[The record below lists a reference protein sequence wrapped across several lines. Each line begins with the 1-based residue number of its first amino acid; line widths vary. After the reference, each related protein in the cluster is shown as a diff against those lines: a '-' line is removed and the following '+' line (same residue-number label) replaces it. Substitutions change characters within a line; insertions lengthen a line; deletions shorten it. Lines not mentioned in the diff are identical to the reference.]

1 MLLVE
6 TGESK
11 TYLPRKEYFNPVFMT
26 DWSFYIAEYFVNFY
40 VVVSSV
46 CRRGILTKQNLTCY
60 RGRVFSEA
68 NVGARVGA
76 FFV

>member
-1 MLLVE
+1 
-6 TGESK
+6 
-11 TYLPRKEYFNPVFMT
+11 MT
-26 DWSFYIAEYFVNFY
+26 DWSFYIAEYFDKFD